1 MKLFELFATLSLDTR
16 EFERNMRNATRQGSG
31 FAGTMERQLTAGT
44 VALGNLAADAA
55 KSVAGAVTG
64 IIRDAFSLTGEL
76 EQNIGGAEA
85 VFKDFSDNIQANAQ
99 TAYKTA
105 GLSVSDYLAEA
116 NKMGSL
122 MQGMGFTVG
131 ESFDMS
137 VQWMQRAAD
146 VASIMGIDVSSAMQA
161 IEGAAKGNFTMMDNL
176 GVAMNDTALKAYALE
191 NGLIK
196 TDKEWAKIGQ
206 QQKIAAAF
214 AMFMDKTSEYAG
226 SYAKENDTLAGSMTT
241 LSAAW
246 ENLLSGAGDP
256 EAFSNAIENAAI
268 VGFDTLKKLV
278 PRLWESFKQVAS
290 KLYPKVK
297 KALHDFW
304 NNDAPE
310 IAKRGANAVIDGVN
324 AIFGTNIP
332 HIDKIDLPTVEE
344 ISSIVKGWWNTGG
357 RSAVESACSWVLNIF
372 GVPTETASEVAS
384 TVGSWWD
391 GCVSAVEAG
400 CEWSLKFF
408 GVKPWTD
415 ADTQKIKDWWIGASE
430 KVEGAIDWVIHAR
443 PQDYAEL
450 ANYILNEWFPNLLKK
465 IGTLVI
471 PIATTIIKP
480 IIPAVEKLAG
490 LKPGTFDAGKQMM
503 MDTAGSV
510 TDQNT
515 WNKMMNAPSLSEVF
529 KKMNENNTNNRGVG
543 KGFATGLDYV
553 PYNDYVARLHEGE
566 AVLTK
571 AEASLWR
578 RGDDAG
584 GAVGIDYG
592 QLGQAVAAAL
602 SGMSVQ
608 MDGQAVGVLVTGA
621 VSREMGRRVKARQ
634 YTG

>member
-16 EFERNMRNATRQGSG
+16 EFERNMRNATKQGSG

-55 KSVAGAVTG
+55 KSVARAVTG
-64 IIRDAFSLTGEL
+64 IVRDAFSFTGQL

-191 NGLIK
+191 SGLIK
-196 TDKEWAKIGQ
+196 TDKEWAKLGQ

-214 AMFMDKTSEYAG
+214 AMFMEKTAAYAG
-226 SYAKENDTLAGSMTT
+226 NYAKENETLAGSMTT

-246 ENLLSGAGDP
+246 ENLLSGAGDT
-256 EAFSNAIENAAI
+256 EAFSDVLASAVDVIIKNAAEI
-268 VGFDTLKKLV
+268 F
-278 PRLWESFKQVAS
+278 PRLVDSAVVVFQSLSTKIQEYGPQWAELMLDAGSQIIASLYNGITGGNITPDQVKQSINDLVAGS
-290 KLYPKVK
+290 INL
-297 KALHDFW
+297 
-304 NNDAPE
+304 DA
-310 IAKRGANAVIDGVN
+310 
-324 AIFGTNIP
+324 FG
-332 HIDKIDLPTVEE
+332 E
-344 ISSIVKGWWNTGG
+344 IVKGAADLIVTKAADILPLLTDVAVQVFKSLGEAIQEYGPKWAALMLDAGAEMIASIYNGITGGDITPEQVKQTINDVITAISDAWNAVVTTVTSAYTAVTTFFGVTIPQAWNDMVSSIGTWWNENVVAPIQ
-357 RSAVESACSWVLNIF
+357 SAIDAVNSFLGIKADKTVTVTVKSVIEDPVGAF
-372 GVPTETASEVAS
+372 EKASEVTPEQFREGMGQIFS
-384 TVGSWWD
+384 GI
-391 GCVSAVEAG
+391 
-400 CEWSLKFF
+400 F
-408 GVKPWTD
+408 G
-415 ADTQKIKDWWIGASE
+415 
-430 KVEGAIDWVIHAR
+430 R
-443 PQDYAEL
+443 
-450 ANYILNEWFPNLLKK
+450 
-465 IGTLVI
+465 
-471 PIATTIIKP
+471 
-480 IIPAVEKLAG
+480 
-490 LKPGTFDAGKQMM
+490 
-503 MDTAGSV
+503 
-510 TDQNT
+510 
-515 WNKMMNAPSLSEVF
+515 
-529 KKMNENNTNNRGVG
+529 
-543 KGFATGLDYV
+543 ATGVDYV
-553 PYNDYVARLHEGE
+553 PYDNYLARLHEGE

-571 AEASLWR
+571 AEASAWR
-578 RGDDAG
+578 RGDEQVA
-584 GAVGIDYG
+584 AVGIDYG
-592 QLGQAVAAAL
+592 RLGQAVAAAL

>member
-16 EFERNMRNATRQGSG
+16 EFERNMRNATKQGSG

-191 NGLIK
+191 SGLIK

-214 AMFMDKTSEYAG
+214 SMFMDKTSEYAG
-226 SYAKENDTLAGSMTT
+226 NYAKENDTLAGSMTT

-256 EAFSNAIENAAI
+256 EAFGDVIASAVDVMVKNAAEI
-268 VGFDTLKKLV
+268 FPQLV
-278 PRLWESFKQVAS
+278 
-290 KLYPKVK
+290 
-297 KALHDFW
+297 
-304 NNDAPE
+304 DA
-310 IAKRGANAVIDGVN
+310 AV
-324 AIFGTNIP
+324 
-332 HIDKIDLPTVEE
+332 
-344 ISSIVKGWWNTGG
+344 
-357 RSAVESACSWVLNIF
+357 
-372 GVPTETASEVAS
+372 
-384 TVGSWWD
+384 
-391 GCVSAVEAG
+391 
-400 CEWSLKFF
+400 
-408 GVKPWTD
+408 
-415 ADTQKIKDWWIGASE
+415 
-430 KVEGAIDWVIHAR
+430 
-443 PQDYAEL
+443 
-450 ANYILNEWFPNLLKK
+450 
-465 IGTLVI
+465 
-471 PIATTIIKP
+471 
-480 IIPAVEKLAG
+480 
-490 LKPGTFDAGKQMM
+490 
-503 MDTAGSV
+503 
-510 TDQNT
+510 
-515 WNKMMNAPSLSEVF
+515 EVF
-529 KKMNENNTNNRGVG
+529 KSLGAAIEEYGPQWAALLLDAGAQMIASIYNGITGGDITPEQVKQKINEVITGISDAWNTVVTTVTGAYNAVRTFFTETIPQAWYDMVTSIETWWNDHVVAPIQNAISALREWLGIDANKTATMTITEVHVSSSG
-543 KGFATGLDYV
+543 EEHGGGEGQGFATGMDYV
-553 PYNDYVARLHEGE
+553 PYNDYLARLHEGE

-578 RGDDAG
+578 RGEGAG
-584 GAVGIDYG
+584 VAVGIDYG
-592 QLGQAVAAAL
+592 QLGQAVAAAMA
-602 SGMSVQ
+602 GMSVQ

>member
-16 EFERNMRNATRQGSG
+16 EFERNMRSATKQGSG

-214 AMFMDKTSEYAG
+214 SMFMDKTAGYAG
-226 SYAKENDTLAGSMTT
+226 NYVKENETLAGSMTT

-256 EAFSNAIENAAI
+256 EAFGDVVSSAVSVIVEKAAEIFPQLVDAAVVVFESLVDAIVEYGPQWAELLLDAGAKMIASLYNGITGGDITPEQVRQIINDVITGISDAWNTVVTTVTGAYNAVRTFFAETIPQAWYDMVTSIETWWNDHVVAPIQNAISAI
-268 VGFDTLKKLV
+268 KTFLGM
-278 PRLWESFKQVAS
+278 
-290 KLYPKVK
+290 
-297 KALHDFW
+297 
-304 NNDAPE
+304 
-310 IAKRGANAVIDGVN
+310 
-324 AIFGTNIP
+324 
-332 HIDKIDLPTVEE
+332 
-344 ISSIVKGWWNTGG
+344 
-357 RSAVESACSWVLNIF
+357 
-372 GVPTETASEVAS
+372 
-384 TVGSWWD
+384 
-391 GCVSAVEAG
+391 
-400 CEWSLKFF
+400 
-408 GVKPWTD
+408 D
-415 ADTQKIKDWWIGASE
+415 ADKTITVTVKSAFDDPVGAFNE
-430 KVEGAIDWVIHAR
+430 AMTVTPEQFREGMGQI
-443 PQDYAEL
+443 
-450 ANYILNEWFPNLLKK
+450 FS
-465 IGTLVI
+465 
-471 PIATTIIKP
+471 
-480 IIPAVEKLAG
+480 G
-490 LKPGTFDAGKQMM
+490 LFGH
-503 MDTAGSV
+503 
-510 TDQNT
+510 
-515 WNKMMNAPSLSEVF
+515 
-529 KKMNENNTNNRGVG
+529 
-543 KGFATGLDYV
+543 ATGLDYV
-553 PYNDYVARLHEGE
+553 PYNNYVARLHEGE

-578 RGDDAG
+578 RGEGAG
-584 GAVGIDYG
+584 VAVGIDYG
-592 QLGQAVAAAL
+592 QLGQSVAAAMA
-602 SGMSVQ
+602 GMSVQ

>member
-16 EFERNMRNATRQGSG
+16 EFERNMRSATRQGSG

-55 KSVAGAVTG
+55 KSVARAVTG
-64 IIRDAFSLTGEL
+64 IVRDAFSFTGQL

-85 VFKDFSDNIQANAQ
+85 VFKDFSANIQANAQ

-122 MQGMGFTVG
+122 LQGMGFTVG
-131 ESFDMS
+131 ESFDTS

-191 NGLIK
+191 SGLIK
-196 TDKEWAKIGQ
+196 TDKEWAKLGQ

-214 AMFMDKTSEYAG
+214 SMFMDKTADYAG
-226 SYAKENDTLAGSMTT
+226 NYAKENDTLAGSMTT

-256 EAFSNAIENAAI
+256 EDFGDVIASAVDVMVENAAEI
-268 VGFDTLKKLV
+268 F
-278 PRLWESFKQVAS
+278 PRL
-290 KLYPKVK
+290 
-297 KALHDFW
+297 
-304 NNDAPE
+304 
-310 IAKRGANAVIDGVN
+310 
-324 AIFGTNIP
+324 
-332 HIDKIDLPTVEE
+332 VE
-344 ISSIVKGWWNTGG
+344 
-357 RSAVESACSWVLNIF
+357 SAVEVFQSLSTKIQEYGPQWAELMLDAGSQIIASLYNGITGGDVTPDQVKQSINQLISGSINLGTLNKNVKFAVNWLVEQAAKILPKLTDVAVEVFKALGEAIQEYGPKWAELLRDAGAQMIASLYNGITGGDITPEQVKQTINDVITAISDAWNAVVTTVTSAYTAVTTFF
-372 GVPTETASEVAS
+372 GVTIPQAWNDMVSSIGTWWNENVVAPIQSAIDAVNSFLGIKADKTVTVTVKSVIEDPVGAFEKASEVTPEQFREGMGQIFS
-384 TVGSWWD
+384 GI
-391 GCVSAVEAG
+391 
-400 CEWSLKFF
+400 F
-408 GVKPWTD
+408 G
-415 ADTQKIKDWWIGASE
+415 
-430 KVEGAIDWVIHAR
+430 R
-443 PQDYAEL
+443 
-450 ANYILNEWFPNLLKK
+450 
-465 IGTLVI
+465 
-471 PIATTIIKP
+471 
-480 IIPAVEKLAG
+480 
-490 LKPGTFDAGKQMM
+490 
-503 MDTAGSV
+503 
-510 TDQNT
+510 
-515 WNKMMNAPSLSEVF
+515 
-529 KKMNENNTNNRGVG
+529 
-543 KGFATGLDYV
+543 ATGVDYV
-553 PYNDYVARLHEGE
+553 PYDNYLARLHEGE

-571 AEASLWR
+571 AEASAWR
-578 RGDDAG
+578 RGDEQVA
-584 GAVGIDYG
+584 AVGIDYG
-592 QLGQAVAAAL
+592 RLGQAVAAAL

>member
-16 EFERNMRNATRQGSG
+16 EFERNMRNATKQGSG

-55 KSVAGAVTG
+55 KSVARAVTG
-64 IIRDAFSLTGEL
+64 IVRDAFSFTGQL

-85 VFKDFSDNIQANAQ
+85 VFKDFSANIQANAQ

-122 MQGMGFTVG
+122 LQGMGFTVG
-131 ESFDMS
+131 ESFDTS

-214 AMFMDKTSEYAG
+214 SMFMDKTSEYAG
-226 SYAKENDTLAGSMTT
+226 NYAKENDTLAGSMTT

-246 ENLLSGAGDP
+246 ENLLSGAGDT
-256 EAFSNAIENAAI
+256 EAFSDVLASAVDVIIKNAAEI
-268 VGFDTLKKLV
+268 F
-278 PRLWESFKQVAS
+278 PRL
-290 KLYPKVK
+290 
-297 KALHDFW
+297 
-304 NNDAPE
+304 
-310 IAKRGANAVIDGVN
+310 
-324 AIFGTNIP
+324 
-332 HIDKIDLPTVEE
+332 VE
-344 ISSIVKGWWNTGG
+344 
-357 RSAVESACSWVLNIF
+357 SAVEVFQSLSTKIEEYGPQWAALMLDAGSQIIASLYNGITGGDVTADQVKQSINQLVSGSIDLGALNKSVKFAVNWLVEQAAKILPKLTDAAVEVFKALGEAIEEYGPKWAALLLDAGSQMIASIYNGITGGDITPEQVKQTINDVITAISDAWNAVVTTVTSAYTAVTTFFN
-372 GVPTETASEVAS
+372 ETIPQAWYDMVNSIE
-384 TVGSWWD
+384 TWWNEH
-391 GCVSAVEAG
+391 VVTPIQNAISAVETF
-400 CEWSLKFF
+400 L
-408 GVKPWTD
+408 
-415 ADTQKIKDWWIGASE
+415 
-430 KVEGAIDWVIHAR
+430 
-443 PQDYAEL
+443 
-450 ANYILNEWFPNLLKK
+450 
-465 IGTLVI
+465 
-471 PIATTIIKP
+471 
-480 IIPAVEKLAG
+480 G
-490 LKPGTFDAGKQMM
+490 LKADKTVTLTVSTVYTNEDGSYAGGGVDKLDPLYAMPGLLYG
-503 MDTAGSV
+503 
-510 TDQNT
+510 
-515 WNKMMNAPSLSEVF
+515 AP
-529 KKMNENNTNNRGVG
+529 
-543 KGFATGLDYV
+543 GFATGLDYV
-553 PYNDYVARLHEGE
+553 PYNDFSARLHEGE

-571 AEASLWR
+571 AEATLWR
-578 RGDDAG
+578 RGEGAG
-584 GAVGIDYG
+584 GYVGIDYG
-592 QLGQAVAAAL
+592 QLGQAMAGAL

-621 VSREMGRRVKARQ
+621 VSREMGRRVKGRQ

>member
-16 EFERNMRNATRQGSG
+16 EFERNMRNATKQGSG

-214 AMFMDKTSEYAG
+214 SMFMDKTSEYAG
-226 SYAKENDTLAGSMTT
+226 NYAKENDTLAGSMTT

-256 EAFSNAIENAAI
+256 EAFGDVIASAVNVMVENAAKI
-268 VGFDTLKKLV
+268 FPKLV
-278 PRLWESFKQVAS
+278 
-290 KLYPKVK
+290 
-297 KALHDFW
+297 
-304 NNDAPE
+304 DA
-310 IAKRGANAVIDGVN
+310 AV
-324 AIFGTNIP
+324 
-332 HIDKIDLPTVEE
+332 
-344 ISSIVKGWWNTGG
+344 
-357 RSAVESACSWVLNIF
+357 
-372 GVPTETASEVAS
+372 
-384 TVGSWWD
+384 
-391 GCVSAVEAG
+391 
-400 CEWSLKFF
+400 
-408 GVKPWTD
+408 
-415 ADTQKIKDWWIGASE
+415 
-430 KVEGAIDWVIHAR
+430 
-443 PQDYAEL
+443 
-450 ANYILNEWFPNLLKK
+450 
-465 IGTLVI
+465 
-471 PIATTIIKP
+471 
-480 IIPAVEKLAG
+480 
-490 LKPGTFDAGKQMM
+490 
-503 MDTAGSV
+503 
-510 TDQNT
+510 
-515 WNKMMNAPSLSEVF
+515 EVF
-529 KKMNENNTNNRGVG
+529 KSLGTAIEEYGPKW
-543 KGFATGLDYV
+543 
-553 PYNDYVARLHEGE
+553 
-566 AVLTK
+566 
-571 AEASLWR
+571 AELLL
-578 RGDDAG
+578 DAG
-584 GAVGIDYG
+584 AQMIASIYNGITGGDITPEQVKQKINEVITG
-592 QLGQAVAAAL
+592 ISDAWNTV
-602 SGMSVQ
+602 VTT
-608 MDGQAVGVLVTGA
+608 VTGA
-621 VSREMGRRVKARQ
+621 YNAVRTFFTETIPQSWYDMVTSIETWWNDHVIAPIQ
-634 YTG
+634 NAISAL

>member
-1 MKLFELFATLSLDTR
+1 MKLFELFATLSLDTK
-16 EFERNMRNATRQGSG
+16 EFERNMRNATKQGSG

-76 EQNIGGAEA
+76 EQNIGGSEA
-85 VFKDFSDNIQANAQ
+85 VFKEFSDNIQANAQ

-214 AMFMDKTSEYAG
+214 AMFMDKTAGYAG
-226 SYAKENDTLAGSMTT
+226 NYAKENDTLAGSMTT

-256 EAFSNAIENAAI
+256 EAFGDVIASAVNVMVENAAKI
-268 VGFDTLKKLV
+268 FPRLVDAAVEVFKSLIAAIEEYGPQWAALLLDAGAEIIASLYNGITGGDITPEQVKKTINDVITGISEAWNTVVTTVTGAYTAVTTFFGVTIPQAWTEMITSIETWWNDHVIGPIQNAIDTLKRWLGMDADKTATLT
-278 PRLWESFKQVAS
+278 
-290 KLYPKVK
+290 VK
-297 KALHDFW
+297 TNYEK
-304 NNDAPE
+304 PE
-310 IAKRGANAVIDGVN
+310 GM
-324 AIFGTNIP
+324 P
-332 HIDKIDLPTVEE
+332 VEE
-344 ISSIVKGWWNTGG
+344 WNM
-357 RSAVESACSWVLNIF
+357 RL
-372 GVPTETASEVAS
+372 AS
-384 TVGSWWD
+384 G
-391 GCVSAVEAG
+391 
-400 CEWSLKFF
+400 
-408 GVKPWTD
+408 
-415 ADTQKIKDWWIGASE
+415 
-430 KVEGAIDWVIHAR
+430 
-443 PQDYAEL
+443 EL
-450 ANYILNEWFPNLLKK
+450 E
-465 IGTLVI
+465 
-471 PIATTIIKP
+471 
-480 IIPAVEKLAG
+480 
-490 LKPGTFDAGKQMM
+490 
-503 MDTAGSV
+503 
-510 TDQNT
+510 
-515 WNKMMNAPSLSEVF
+515 
-529 KKMNENNTNNRGVG
+529 
-543 KGFATGLDYV
+543 GFATGLDYV

-571 AEASLWR
+571 AEANLWR
-578 RGDDAG
+578 SGDGQGA
-584 GAVGIDYG
+584 AVGIDYG
-592 QLGQAVAAAL
+592 RLGQAVAGAMA
-602 SGMSVQ
+602 GMSVQ

-621 VSREMGRRVKARQ
+621 VSREMGRRVKGRQ

>member
-16 EFERNMRNATRQGSG
+16 EFERNMRNATKQGSS

-76 EQNIGGAEA
+76 EQNIGGSEA
-85 VFKDFSDNIQANAQ
+85 VFKEFSDNIQANAQ

-214 AMFMDKTSEYAG
+214 SMFMDKTAGYAG
-226 SYAKENDTLAGSMTT
+226 NYAKENDTLSGSMTT

-256 EAFSNAIENAAI
+256 EAFGDVVAGSMD
-268 VGFDTLKKLV
+268 VLV
-278 PRLWESFKQVAS
+278 QKATEILPRLVDAAVVVFVSLGDAIKEYGPEWGELLFDAGAQMIAS
-290 KLYPKVK
+290 LYNGITGGDITPEQVK
-297 KALHDFW
+297 KKIKEVFNAVS
-304 NNDAPE
+304 DAWE
-310 IAKRGANAVIDGVN
+310 TVTGAKTAVIDFFNVTIPQAWTDMVTSIGTWWNEHVVTPIQN
-324 AIFGTNIP
+324 AISALREWLG
-332 HIDKIDLPTVEE
+332 IDANKTATMTITEVHVSSSGEE
-344 ISSIVKGWWNTGG
+344 HGG
-357 RSAVESACSWVLNIF
+357 A
-372 GVPTETASEVAS
+372 
-384 TVGSWWD
+384 
-391 GCVSAVEAG
+391 
-400 CEWSLKFF
+400 
-408 GVKPWTD
+408 
-415 ADTQKIKDWWIGASE
+415 
-430 KVEGAIDWVIHAR
+430 EG
-443 PQDYAEL
+443 Q
-450 ANYILNEWFPNLLKK
+450 
-465 IGTLVI
+465 
-471 PIATTIIKP
+471 
-480 IIPAVEKLAG
+480 
-490 LKPGTFDAGKQMM
+490 
-503 MDTAGSV
+503 
-510 TDQNT
+510 
-515 WNKMMNAPSLSEVF
+515 
-529 KKMNENNTNNRGVG
+529 
-543 KGFATGLDYV
+543 GFATGLDYV
-553 PYNDYVARLHEGE
+553 PYNNFSARLHEGE

-592 QLGQAVAAAL
+592 QLGQAVAAAMT
-602 SGMSVQ
+602 GMSVQ

>member
-16 EFERNMRNATRQGSG
+16 EFERNMRNATKQGSG

-55 KSVAGAVTG
+55 KSVARAVTG
-64 IIRDAFSLTGEL
+64 IVRDAFSFTGQL

-122 MQGMGFTVG
+122 LQGMGFTVG
-131 ESFDMS
+131 ESFDTS

-191 NGLIK
+191 NGLIQ

-214 AMFMDKTSEYAG
+214 AMFMEKTAAYAG
-226 SYAKENDTLAGSMTT
+226 NYAKENETLAGSMTT

-256 EAFSNAIENAAI
+256 EAFSDVLASAVDVIIKNATEIFPRLVDSAVVVFQSLSTKIQEYGPQWAELMLDAGSQIIASLYNGITGGNITPDQVKESINDAVAGSINLDAFGEMVKGAADLIVTKAADILPLLTDVAVQVFKSLGEAIQEYGPKWAALLLDAGAQMIASIYNGITGGDITPEQVKQTINNVITGISDAWNTVVTTVTGAYNAVRTFFTETIPQAWYDMVTSIETWWNDHVVAPIQNAISAI
-268 VGFDTLKKLV
+268 KTFLGMEADKTITVTVKSAFDDPVGAFNEARAVT
-278 PRLWESFKQVAS
+278 
-290 KLYPKVK
+290 
-297 KALHDFW
+297 
-304 NNDAPE
+304 PE
-310 IAKRGANAVIDGVN
+310 QFREGMGQ
-324 AIFGTNIP
+324 IFSG
-332 HIDKIDLPTVEE
+332 L
-344 ISSIVKGWWNTGG
+344 
-357 RSAVESACSWVLNIF
+357 F
-372 GVPTETASEVAS
+372 G
-384 TVGSWWD
+384 
-391 GCVSAVEAG
+391 
-400 CEWSLKFF
+400 
-408 GVKPWTD
+408 
-415 ADTQKIKDWWIGASE
+415 
-430 KVEGAIDWVIHAR
+430 H
-443 PQDYAEL
+443 
-450 ANYILNEWFPNLLKK
+450 
-465 IGTLVI
+465 
-471 PIATTIIKP
+471 
-480 IIPAVEKLAG
+480 
-490 LKPGTFDAGKQMM
+490 
-503 MDTAGSV
+503 
-510 TDQNT
+510 
-515 WNKMMNAPSLSEVF
+515 
-529 KKMNENNTNNRGVG
+529 
-543 KGFATGLDYV
+543 ATGLDYV
-553 PYNDYVARLHEGE
+553 PYNNYVARLHEGE

-571 AEASLWR
+571 AEASAWR
-578 RGDDAG
+578 RGDEQDA
-584 GAVGIDYG
+584 AVGIDYG
-592 QLGQAVAAAL
+592 RLGQAVAAAMA
-602 SGMSVQ
+602 GMSVQ

>member
-16 EFERNMRNATRQGSG
+16 EFERNMRNATKQGSG

-214 AMFMDKTSEYAG
+214 SMFMDKTAGYAG
-226 SYAKENDTLAGSMTT
+226 NYAKENDTLAGSMTT

-246 ENLLSGAGDP
+246 ANLLSGAGDP
-256 EAFSNAIENAAI
+256 EAFGDVIASAVSVMVEKAAEI
-268 VGFDTLKKLV
+268 F
-278 PRLWESFKQVAS
+278 PRL
-290 KLYPKVK
+290 
-297 KALHDFW
+297 
-304 NNDAPE
+304 
-310 IAKRGANAVIDGVN
+310 
-324 AIFGTNIP
+324 
-332 HIDKIDLPTVEE
+332 
-344 ISSIVKGWWNTGG
+344 
-357 RSAVESACSWVLNIF
+357 
-372 GVPTETASEVAS
+372 
-384 TVGSWWD
+384 
-391 GCVSAVEAG
+391 VEA
-400 CEWSLKFF
+400 
-408 GVKPWTD
+408 
-415 ADTQKIKDWWIGASE
+415 
-430 KVEGAIDWVIHAR
+430 
-443 PQDYAEL
+443 
-450 ANYILNEWFPNLLKK
+450 
-465 IGTLVI
+465 
-471 PIATTIIKP
+471 
-480 IIPAVEKLAG
+480 AV
-490 LKPGTFDAGKQMM
+490 
-503 MDTAGSV
+503 
-510 TDQNT
+510 
-515 WNKMMNAPSLSEVF
+515 EVF
-529 KKMNENNTNNRGVG
+529 KSLGAAIEEYGPQWAALLLDAGAQMIASIYNGITGGDITPEQVKQKINEVITGISDAWNTVVTTVTGAYNAVSDFFNITIPQAWNDMVTSIGTWWNENVVAPIQKAIAALKEWLGIDANKNATLTVSTVYTNEDGSYAGGGVYQVDPVYDAMPG
-543 KGFATGLDYV
+543 LLYGAPGHATGLDYV
-553 PYNDYVARLHEGE
+553 PYNNYLARLHEGE

-592 QLGQAVAAAL
+592 QLGQAVAAAMA
-602 SGMSVQ
+602 GMSVQ

>member
-16 EFERNMRNATRQGSG
+16 EFERNMRNATKQGSG

-55 KSVAGAVTG
+55 KSVAGALTG

-191 NGLIK
+191 SGLIK
-196 TDKEWAKIGQ
+196 TDKEWAKLGQ

-214 AMFMDKTSEYAG
+214 SMFMDKTAGYAG
-226 SYAKENDTLAGSMTT
+226 NYAKENDTLAGSMTT

-256 EAFSNAIENAAI
+256 EAFGDVVSSAVSVIVEKAAEIFPQLVDAAVVVFESLVDAIVEYGPQWAELLLDAGAKMIASLYNGITGGDITPEQVRKIINDVITGISDAWNTVVTTVTGAYNAVRTFFTETIPQAWYDMVASIGTWWNENVVAPIQNAIAALKEWLGIDANKNA
-268 VGFDTLKKLV
+268 TL
-278 PRLWESFKQVAS
+278 
-290 KLYPKVK
+290 
-297 KALHDFW
+297 
-304 NNDAPE
+304 
-310 IAKRGANAVIDGVN
+310 
-324 AIFGTNIP
+324 
-332 HIDKIDLPTVEE
+332 TV
-344 ISSIVKGWWNTGG
+344 
-357 RSAVESACSWVLNIF
+357 
-372 GVPTETASEVAS
+372 S
-384 TVGSWWD
+384 TVYTNEDGSY
-391 GCVSAVEAG
+391 AG
-400 CEWSLKFF
+400 G
-408 GVKPWTD
+408 GVYQVDPVYD
-415 ADTQKIKDWWIGASE
+415 AMPGLLYGA
-430 KVEGAIDWVIHAR
+430 
-443 PQDYAEL
+443 
-450 ANYILNEWFPNLLKK
+450 
-465 IGTLVI
+465 
-471 PIATTIIKP
+471 
-480 IIPAVEKLAG
+480 
-490 LKPGTFDAGKQMM
+490 PGH
-503 MDTAGSV
+503 
-510 TDQNT
+510 
-515 WNKMMNAPSLSEVF
+515 
-529 KKMNENNTNNRGVG
+529 
-543 KGFATGLDYV
+543 ATGMDYV
-553 PYNDYVARLHEGE
+553 PYNNYLARLHEGE

-578 RGDDAG
+578 RGEGAG
-584 GAVGIDYG
+584 VAVGIDYG
-592 QLGQAVAAAL
+592 QLGQAVAAAMA
-602 SGMSVQ
+602 GMSVQ

>member
-16 EFERNMRNATRQGSG
+16 EFERNMRNATKQGSG

-214 AMFMDKTSEYAG
+214 SMFMDKTSGYAG
-226 SYAKENDTLAGSMTT
+226 NYAKENETLAGSMTT

-246 ENLLSGAGDP
+246 ENLLSGAGDT
-256 EAFSNAIENAAI
+256 EDFGDVIASAVDVMVENAAKI
-268 VGFDTLKKLV
+268 FPKLV
-278 PRLWESFKQVAS
+278 
-290 KLYPKVK
+290 
-297 KALHDFW
+297 
-304 NNDAPE
+304 DA
-310 IAKRGANAVIDGVN
+310 AV
-324 AIFGTNIP
+324 
-332 HIDKIDLPTVEE
+332 
-344 ISSIVKGWWNTGG
+344 
-357 RSAVESACSWVLNIF
+357 
-372 GVPTETASEVAS
+372 
-384 TVGSWWD
+384 
-391 GCVSAVEAG
+391 
-400 CEWSLKFF
+400 
-408 GVKPWTD
+408 
-415 ADTQKIKDWWIGASE
+415 
-430 KVEGAIDWVIHAR
+430 
-443 PQDYAEL
+443 
-450 ANYILNEWFPNLLKK
+450 
-465 IGTLVI
+465 
-471 PIATTIIKP
+471 
-480 IIPAVEKLAG
+480 
-490 LKPGTFDAGKQMM
+490 
-503 MDTAGSV
+503 
-510 TDQNT
+510 
-515 WNKMMNAPSLSEVF
+515 EVF
-529 KKMNENNTNNRGVG
+529 KSLITAIEEYGPKWGKLLLDAGAEMIASLYNGITGGDITPEQVRQIINDVITGISDAWNTVVATVTGAYNAVRTFFTETIPQAWYDMVTSIGTWWNENVVAPIQNAIAALKEWLGIDANKNATLTVSTVYTNEDGSYAGGGVYQVDPVYDAMPG
-543 KGFATGLDYV
+543 LLYGAPGHATGLDYV
-553 PYNDYVARLHEGE
+553 PYNDYLARLHEGE

>member
-16 EFERNMRNATRQGSG
+16 EFERNMRNATKQGSG

-191 NGLIK
+191 SGLIK

-214 AMFMDKTSEYAG
+214 SMFMDKTSGYAG
-226 SYAKENDTLAGSMTT
+226 NYAKENDTLAGSMTT

-246 ENLLSGAGDP
+246 ENLLSGAGDT
-256 EAFSNAIENAAI
+256 EDFGDVIASAVDVMVENAAKI
-268 VGFDTLKKLV
+268 FPKLV
-278 PRLWESFKQVAS
+278 DAAVEVFKSLVAAIKEYGPKWAELLLDAGAQMIASLYNGITGGDITPEDVKKTINSVITGVAS
-290 KLYPKVK
+290 AWRFVK
-297 KALHDFW
+297 STVLSAW
-304 NNDAPE
+304 
-310 IAKRGANAVIDGVN
+310 NAVKTFFN
-324 AIFGTNIP
+324 QTIP
-332 HIDKIDLPTVEE
+332 QKWNEMV
-344 ISSIVKGWWNTGG
+344 SSI
-357 RSAVESACSWVLNIF
+357 
-372 GVPTETASEVAS
+372 
-384 TVGSWWD
+384 GSWWNEHVVTPIQNAIAALKEWLGIDANKNATLTVSTVYTNED
-391 GCVSAVEAG
+391 GSYAG
-400 CEWSLKFF
+400 G
-408 GVKPWTD
+408 GVYQVDPVYD
-415 ADTQKIKDWWIGASE
+415 AMPGLLYGA
-430 KVEGAIDWVIHAR
+430 
-443 PQDYAEL
+443 
-450 ANYILNEWFPNLLKK
+450 
-465 IGTLVI
+465 
-471 PIATTIIKP
+471 
-480 IIPAVEKLAG
+480 
-490 LKPGTFDAGKQMM
+490 PGH
-503 MDTAGSV
+503 
-510 TDQNT
+510 
-515 WNKMMNAPSLSEVF
+515 
-529 KKMNENNTNNRGVG
+529 
-543 KGFATGLDYV
+543 ATGLDYV

-584 GAVGIDYG
+584 GSVGIDYG

-608 MDGQAVGVLVTGA
+608 MDGQAVGVLVTDA

>member
-16 EFERNMRNATRQGSG
+16 EFERNMRSATRQGSG

-191 NGLIK
+191 NGLIN

-214 AMFMDKTSEYAG
+214 SMFMDKTAGYAG
-226 SYAKENDTLAGSMTT
+226 NYAKENDTLAGSMTT

-256 EAFSNAIENAAI
+256 EAFGD
-268 VGFDTLKKLV
+268 V
-278 PRLWESFKQVAS
+278 
-290 KLYPKVK
+290 
-297 KALHDFW
+297 
-304 NNDAPE
+304 
-310 IAKRGANAVIDGVN
+310 
-324 AIFGTNIP
+324 
-332 HIDKIDLPTVEE
+332 
-344 ISSIVKGWWNTGG
+344 ISSAM
-357 RSAVESACSWVLNIF
+357 S
-372 GVPTETASEVAS
+372 
-384 TVGSWWD
+384 
-391 GCVSAVEAG
+391 
-400 CEWSLKFF
+400 
-408 GVKPWTD
+408 
-415 ADTQKIKDWWIGASE
+415 
-430 KVEGAIDWVIHAR
+430 VI
-443 PQDYAEL
+443 
-450 ANYILNEWFPNLLKK
+450 
-465 IGTLVI
+465 
-471 PIATTIIKP
+471 
-480 IIPAVEKLAG
+480 VEKAAEIFPQLV
-490 LKPGTFDAGKQMM
+490 DA
-503 MDTAGSV
+503 AV
-510 TDQNT
+510 V
-515 WNKMMNAPSLSEVF
+515 VF
-529 KKMNENNTNNRGVG
+529 
-543 KGFATGLDYV
+543 
-553 PYNDYVARLHEGE
+553 
-566 AVLTK
+566 
-571 AEASLWR
+571 
-578 RGDDAG
+578 
-584 GAVGIDYG
+584 
-592 QLGQAVAAAL
+592 
-602 SGMSVQ
+602 
-608 MDGQAVGVLVTGA
+608 
-621 VSREMGRRVKARQ
+621 
-634 YTG
+634 

>member
-16 EFERNMRNATRQGSG
+16 EFERNMRSATRQGSG

-55 KSVAGAVTG
+55 KSVARAVTG
-64 IIRDAFSLTGEL
+64 IVRDAFSFTGEL

-191 NGLIK
+191 SGLIK
-196 TDKEWAKIGQ
+196 TDKEWAKLGQ

-214 AMFMDKTSEYAG
+214 AMFMEKTAGYAG
-226 SYAKENDTLAGSMTT
+226 NYAKENDTLAGSMTT

-256 EAFSNAIENAAI
+256 EAFSDVLASAVDVIIKNATEI
-268 VGFDTLKKLV
+268 F
-278 PRLWESFKQVAS
+278 PRLVDSAVVVFQSLSTKIQEYGPQWAELMLDAGSQIIASLYNGITGGNITPDQVKQS
-290 KLYPKVK
+290 I
-297 KALHDFW
+297 
-304 NNDAPE
+304 NDAVAGS
-310 IAKRGANAVIDGVN
+310 INLDA
-324 AIFGTNIP
+324 FG
-332 HIDKIDLPTVEE
+332 E
-344 ISSIVKGWWNTGG
+344 IVKGAADLIVTKAADILPLLTDVAVQVFKSLGEAIQEYGPKWAALLLDAGAEMIASIYNGITGG
-357 RSAVESACSWVLNIF
+357 DITPEQVKQTINNVITAISDAWNAVVTTVTSAY
-372 GVPTETASEVAS
+372 TAV
-384 TVGSWWD
+384 TT
-391 GCVSAVEAG
+391 
-400 CEWSLKFF
+400 FF
-408 GVKPWTD
+408 GVT
-415 ADTQKIKDWWIGASE
+415 I
-430 KVEGAIDWVIHAR
+430 
-443 PQDYAEL
+443 PQAWNDMVSS
-450 ANYILNEWFPNLLKK
+450 
-465 IGTLVI
+465 IGTWWNEHVVT
-471 PIATTIIKP
+471 PIQNAIS
-480 IIPAVEKLAG
+480 AVKTFLG
-490 LKPGTFDAGKQMM
+490 LKADKTVTLTVSTVYTNEDGSYAGGGVYQVDPVYDAMPGLLYG
-503 MDTAGSV
+503 
-510 TDQNT
+510 
-515 WNKMMNAPSLSEVF
+515 AP
-529 KKMNENNTNNRGVG
+529 GH
-543 KGFATGLDYV
+543 ATGLDYV
-553 PYNDYVARLHEGE
+553 PYNNYMARLHEGE

-571 AEASLWR
+571 AEASAWR

-592 QLGQAVAAAL
+592 QLGQAVAGAMA
-602 SGMSVQ
+602 GMSVQ

>member
-16 EFERNMRNATRQGSG
+16 EFERNMRSATKQGNG

-214 AMFMDKTSEYAG
+214 SMFMDKTAGYAG
-226 SYAKENDTLAGSMTT
+226 NYAKENDTLAGSMTT

-256 EAFSNAIENAAI
+256 EDFGDVIASAVNVMVEKAAEIFPRLVEAAVEVFKSLVAAIEEYGPQWAALLLDAGAQMI
-268 VGFDTLKKLV
+268 ASIYNGITGGDITPEQV
-278 PRLWESFKQVAS
+278 KQTINSVITGVSDA
-290 KLYPKVK
+290 
-297 KALHDFW
+297 W
-304 NNDAPE
+304 NTVVE
-310 IAKRGANAVIDGVN
+310 TVTGAYNAVRT
-324 AIFGTNIP
+324 F
-332 HIDKIDLPTVEE
+332 
-344 ISSIVKGWWNTGG
+344 
-357 RSAVESACSWVLNIF
+357 F
-372 GVPTETASEVAS
+372 TETIPQAWYDMVTSI
-384 TVGSWWD
+384 GSWWNEHVVTPIQNAIAALKEWLGIDANKNATLTVSTVYTNED
-391 GCVSAVEAG
+391 GSYAG
-400 CEWSLKFF
+400 G
-408 GVKPWTD
+408 GVYQVDPVYD
-415 ADTQKIKDWWIGASE
+415 AMPGLLYGA
-430 KVEGAIDWVIHAR
+430 
-443 PQDYAEL
+443 
-450 ANYILNEWFPNLLKK
+450 
-465 IGTLVI
+465 
-471 PIATTIIKP
+471 
-480 IIPAVEKLAG
+480 
-490 LKPGTFDAGKQMM
+490 PGH
-503 MDTAGSV
+503 
-510 TDQNT
+510 
-515 WNKMMNAPSLSEVF
+515 
-529 KKMNENNTNNRGVG
+529 
-543 KGFATGLDYV
+543 ATGLDYV
-553 PYNDYVARLHEGE
+553 PYNDYLARLHEGE

-571 AEASLWR
+571 AEASAWR

-592 QLGQAVAAAL
+592 QLGQAVAEAMA
-602 SGMSVQ
+602 GMSVQ

>member
-16 EFERNMRNATRQGSG
+16 EFERNMRNATKQGSG

-55 KSVAGAVTG
+55 KSVAGALTG

-85 VFKDFSDNIQANAQ
+85 VFKDFSENIQANAQ

-214 AMFMDKTSEYAG
+214 SMFMDKTAGYAG
-226 SYAKENDTLAGSMTT
+226 NYAKENDTLAGSMTT

-256 EAFSNAIENAAI
+256 EAFGDVVSSAVNVMVENAAKI
-268 VGFDTLKKLV
+268 FPKLV
-278 PRLWESFKQVAS
+278 AAAVEVFKSLVAAIKIYGPIWGKLLLNAGAEMIASLYNGITGGNITPEDVKKTINSVINGVAS
-290 KLYPKVK
+290 AWRFVK
-297 KALHDFW
+297 STVLSAW
-304 NNDAPE
+304 
-310 IAKRGANAVIDGVN
+310 NAVKTFFN
-324 AIFGTNIP
+324 QTIP
-332 HIDKIDLPTVEE
+332 QKWNEMV
-344 ISSIVKGWWNTGG
+344 SSI
-357 RSAVESACSWVLNIF
+357 
-372 GVPTETASEVAS
+372 
-384 TVGSWWD
+384 GSWWNEHVVTPIQNAIAALKEWLGIDANKNATLTVSTVYTNED
-391 GCVSAVEAG
+391 GSYAG
-400 CEWSLKFF
+400 G
-408 GVKPWTD
+408 GVYQVDPVYD
-415 ADTQKIKDWWIGASE
+415 AMPGLLYGA
-430 KVEGAIDWVIHAR
+430 
-443 PQDYAEL
+443 
-450 ANYILNEWFPNLLKK
+450 
-465 IGTLVI
+465 
-471 PIATTIIKP
+471 
-480 IIPAVEKLAG
+480 
-490 LKPGTFDAGKQMM
+490 PGH
-503 MDTAGSV
+503 
-510 TDQNT
+510 
-515 WNKMMNAPSLSEVF
+515 
-529 KKMNENNTNNRGVG
+529 
-543 KGFATGLDYV
+543 ATGLDYV
-553 PYNDYVARLHEGE
+553 PYNNYMARLHEGE

-578 RGDDAG
+578 RRYDEVA
-584 GAVGIDYG
+584 ASIDYDR
-592 QLGQAVAAAL
+592 LASVIASSL

>member
-191 NGLIK
+191 KGLIK

-214 AMFMDKTSEYAG
+214 SMFMDKTAGYAG
-226 SYAKENDTLAGSMTT
+226 NYAKENDTLAGSMTT

-256 EAFSNAIENAAI
+256 EAFGDVIASAVNVMVENAAKI
-268 VGFDTLKKLV
+268 F
-278 PRLWESFKQVAS
+278 PRLVDAAVEVFKSLITAIEEYGPQWAALLLDAGAQMIASIYNGITGGDITPEQVKQTINNVITAIS
-290 KLYPKVK
+290 D
-297 KALHDFW
+297 AW
-304 NNDAPE
+304 NTVVTTVTDAY
-310 IAKRGANAVIDGVN
+310 NAVKTFFTETIPQAWFDMVTSIETWWNEHVVAPIQN
-324 AIFGTNIP
+324 AI
-332 HIDKIDLPTVEE
+332 
-344 ISSIVKGWWNTGG
+344 
-357 RSAVESACSWVLNIF
+357 SAVETFLGLKADKTVTVTVKSVIEDPVGAF
-372 GVPTETASEVAS
+372 EKASEVTPEQLREGMGQIFS
-384 TVGSWWD
+384 GI
-391 GCVSAVEAG
+391 
-400 CEWSLKFF
+400 F
-408 GVKPWTD
+408 G
-415 ADTQKIKDWWIGASE
+415 
-430 KVEGAIDWVIHAR
+430 R
-443 PQDYAEL
+443 
-450 ANYILNEWFPNLLKK
+450 
-465 IGTLVI
+465 
-471 PIATTIIKP
+471 
-480 IIPAVEKLAG
+480 
-490 LKPGTFDAGKQMM
+490 
-503 MDTAGSV
+503 
-510 TDQNT
+510 
-515 WNKMMNAPSLSEVF
+515 
-529 KKMNENNTNNRGVG
+529 
-543 KGFATGLDYV
+543 ATGVDYV
-553 PYNDYVARLHEGE
+553 PYDNYLARLHEGE

-578 RGDDAG
+578 RGE
-584 GAVGIDYG
+584 GAVGAVSIDYG
-592 QLGQAVAAAL
+592 QLGQAVAGAL
-602 SGMSVQ
+602 AGMSVQ
-608 MDGQAVGVLVTGA
+608 MDSKAVGVLVTGA
-621 VSREMGRRVKARQ
+621 VSREMGRRVKGRQ

>member
-16 EFERNMRNATRQGSG
+16 EFERNMRCATKQGSG
-31 FAGTMERQLTAGT
+31 FAGTMERHLTAGT

-214 AMFMDKTSEYAG
+214 SMFMDKTAGYAG
-226 SYAKENDTLAGSMTT
+226 NYAKENDTLAGSMTT

-256 EAFSNAIENAAI
+256 EAFGDVIASAVNVMVENAAKI
-268 VGFDTLKKLV
+268 FPQLV
-278 PRLWESFKQVAS
+278 
-290 KLYPKVK
+290 
-297 KALHDFW
+297 
-304 NNDAPE
+304 DA
-310 IAKRGANAVIDGVN
+310 AV
-324 AIFGTNIP
+324 
-332 HIDKIDLPTVEE
+332 
-344 ISSIVKGWWNTGG
+344 
-357 RSAVESACSWVLNIF
+357 
-372 GVPTETASEVAS
+372 
-384 TVGSWWD
+384 
-391 GCVSAVEAG
+391 
-400 CEWSLKFF
+400 
-408 GVKPWTD
+408 
-415 ADTQKIKDWWIGASE
+415 
-430 KVEGAIDWVIHAR
+430 
-443 PQDYAEL
+443 
-450 ANYILNEWFPNLLKK
+450 
-465 IGTLVI
+465 
-471 PIATTIIKP
+471 
-480 IIPAVEKLAG
+480 
-490 LKPGTFDAGKQMM
+490 
-503 MDTAGSV
+503 
-510 TDQNT
+510 
-515 WNKMMNAPSLSEVF
+515 EVF
-529 KKMNENNTNNRGVG
+529 K
-543 KGFATGLDYV
+543 
-553 PYNDYVARLHEGE
+553 
-566 AVLTK
+566 
-571 AEASLWR
+571 S
-578 RGDDAG
+578 
-584 GAVGIDYG
+584 
-592 QLGQAVAAAL
+592 
-602 SGMSVQ
+602 
-608 MDGQAVGVLVTGA
+608 LVTA
-621 VSREMGRRVKARQ
+621 IEE
-634 YTG
+634 